1 MPMTSADKSISS
13 SRPVWVVLLSGC
25 LILCLAFG
33 VRSSYGLFVKPI
45 SDELNW
51 GREVLAFSLALQ
63 NLLWG
68 AAQPFAGMVAD
79 RYGAG
84 RVLVLS
90 ALIYAGGIILG
101 AMDYSPIASHLGPG
115 FFVGIGLSGTTFGV
129 VLAVIGRSVSEEK
142 RSLALG
148 IATASA
154 SLGQFLIIPFG
165 SSLLQSF
172 GWQDALLIL
181 AGLLMLIVPAA
192 YFLRGGSSASDH
204 LAISESPSPENSLSM
219 VDVLKEASRHRGYW
233 LLIAGFF
240 VCGFH
245 LAFITVHFPSYAID
259 KGLAPEVGAW
269 TLALVGLANIFGSY
283 TAGALGGAYRKKY
296 LLSGIYLARSVAIL
310 AFILIPASTVSFLVF
325 GFVMG
330 LLWLSTV
337 PLTSGLVAQIFG
349 PKYMGTLFG
358 FVFFSHQVGSFIGVW
373 LGGVLYDSTQS
384 YDLVWWASIFLGVFA
399 AMVHWP
405 ITDQPLRRFSQTA

>member
-1 MPMTSADKSISS
+1 MAISEKNIPS
-13 SRPVWVVLLSGC
+13 SRPIWVVLLSGC
-25 LILCLAFG
+25 VVLCLAFG
-33 VRSSYGLFVKPI
+33 IRSSYGLFVKPI

-51 GREVLAFSLALQ
+51 GREVLAFSLAIQ

-68 AAQPFAGMVAD
+68 AAQPFAGMIAD

-84 RVLVLS
+84 RVLALS

-101 AMDYSPIASHLGPG
+101 VMDYSPIASHMGPG

-129 VLAVIGRSVSEEK
+129 VLAVIGRSVAEEK

-154 SLGQFLIIPFG
+154 SLGQFLIIPLG

-181 AGLLMLIVPAA
+181 AGLLMLIIPAA
-192 YFLRGGSSASDH
+192 YFLRGVSSAPQGLADSGLKNSD
-204 LAISESPSPENSLSM
+204 SM
-219 VDVLKEASRHRGYW
+219 VDTLKEAARHRGYW

-283 TAGALGGAYRKKY
+283 AAGALGGAYRKKY
-296 LLSGIYLARSVAIL
+296 LLSGIYLARSAAIL
-310 AFILIPASTVSFLVF
+310 AFIFMPATTVSFLIF

-373 LGGVLYDSTQS
+373 LGGILYDSTQS
-384 YDLVWWASIFLGVFA
+384 YDLVWWISIFLGVFA
-399 AMVHWP
+399 AVVHWP
-405 ITDQPLRRFSQTA
+405 IADQPLRRFSQAT

>member
-1 MPMTSADKSISS
+1 MTRTDKAISS
-13 SRPVWVVLLSGC
+13 SRPIWVVLLSGC
-25 LILCLAFG
+25 LVLCLAFG

-45 SDELNW
+45 SDELSW
-51 GREVLAFSLALQ
+51 GREVLAFSLAIQ

-68 AAQPFAGMVAD
+68 AAQPFAGMIAD

-84 RVLVLS
+84 RVLALS
-90 ALIYAGGIILG
+90 ALVYAGGIILG
-101 AMDYSPIASHLGPG
+101 VMDYSPIASHMGPG

-129 VLAVIGRSVSEEK
+129 VLAVIGRSVSEDK

-154 SLGQFLIIPFG
+154 SLGQFLIIPLG

-192 YFLRGGSSASDH
+192 YFLRGVSPTSDVSVDQGADMSMSA
-204 LAISESPSPENSLSM
+204 
-219 VDVLKEASRHRGYW
+219 VLKEAARHRGYW

-283 TAGALGGAYRKKY
+283 TAGALGGTYRKKY
-296 LLSGIYLARSVAIL
+296 LLSGIYIARSVAIL
-310 AFILIPASTVSFLVF
+310 AFILVPASTVSFLAF

-384 YDLVWWASIFLGVFA
+384 YDLVWWISIFLGVFA
-399 AMVHWP
+399 AVVHWP
-405 ITDQPLRRFSQTA
+405 ITDQPLRRFSQAT

>member
-1 MPMTSADKSISS
+1 M
-13 SRPVWVVLLSGC
+13 
-25 LILCLAFG
+25 LCLAFG

-45 SDELNW
+45 SDELSW
-51 GREVLAFSLALQ
+51 GREILAFSLAIQ

-68 AAQPFAGMVAD
+68 AAQPFAGMIAD

-84 RVLVLS
+84 RVLALS
-90 ALIYAGGIILG
+90 ALVYAGGIILG
-101 AMDYSPIASHLGPG
+101 VMDYSPIASHMGPG

-129 VLAVIGRSVSEEK
+129 VLAVIGRSVSEDK

-154 SLGQFLIIPFG
+154 SLGQFLIIPLG

-192 YFLRGGSSASDH
+192 YFLRGVSPISDVSVDQGADMSMSA
-204 LAISESPSPENSLSM
+204 
-219 VDVLKEASRHRGYW
+219 VLKEASRHRGYW

-296 LLSGIYLARSVAIL
+296 LLSGIYIARSVAIL
-310 AFILIPASTVSFLVF
+310 AFILVPASTVSFLAF

-349 PKYMGTLFG
+349 PEYMGTLFG

-384 YDLVWWASIFLGVFA
+384 YDLVWWISIFLGVFA
-399 AMVHWP
+399 AIVHWP
-405 ITDQPLRRFSQTA
+405 ITDQPLRRFSQAT

>member
-1 MPMTSADKSISS
+1 MTNADNTIPST
-13 SRPVWVVLLSGC
+13 RPIWVVLLSGC
-25 LILCLAFG
+25 LVLCLAFG
-33 VRSSYGLFVKPI
+33 IRSSYGLFVKPI

-51 GREVLAFSLALQ
+51 GREVLAFSLAVQ

-90 ALIYAGGIILG
+90 ALIYAGGIVLG
-101 AMDYSPIASHLGPG
+101 VMDYSPIASHIGPG

-129 VLAVIGRSVSEEK
+129 VLAVIGRSVTEDK

-154 SLGQFLIIPFG
+154 SLGQFLIIPLG

-172 GWQDALLIL
+172 GWQNALLIL
-181 AGLLMLIVPAA
+181 ASLLMLIVPAA
-192 YFLRGGSSASDH
+192 YFLRGVSSTTDGSSPESDVTMTM
-204 LAISESPSPENSLSM
+204 SE
-219 VDVLKEASRHRGYW
+219 VLKEAAGHRGYW

-296 LLSGIYLARSVAIL
+296 LLSGIYIARSVAIL
-310 AFILIPASTVSFLVF
+310 AFILMPASTVSFLVF
-325 GFVMG
+325 GFTMG

-384 YDLVWWASIFLGVFA
+384 YDLVWWISIFLGVFA
-399 AMVHWP
+399 AIVHWP
-405 ITDQPLRRFSQTA
+405 ITDQPLRRFSQAT

>member
-1 MPMTSADKSISS
+1 MTCADKTISS
-13 SRPVWVVLLSGC
+13 SRPIWVVLLSGC
-25 LILCLAFG
+25 LVLCLAFG

-45 SDELNW
+45 TDELNW
-51 GREVLAFSLALQ
+51 GREVLAFSLAIQ

-68 AAQPFAGMVAD
+68 AAQPFAGMIAD

-84 RVLVLS
+84 RVLALSVLV
-90 ALIYAGGIILG
+90 YAGGIILG
-101 AMDYSPIASHLGPG
+101 VMDYSPIASHMGPG

-129 VLAVIGRSVSEEK
+129 VLAVIGRSVTEDK

-154 SLGQFLIIPFG
+154 SLGQFLIIPLG

-181 AGLLMLIVPAA
+181 AGLLMLIVPAS
-192 YFLRGGSSASDH
+192 YFLRGVSSTSNNSVEPDAVMLPEGSM
-204 LAISESPSPENSLSM
+204 SEA
-219 VDVLKEASRHRGYW
+219 LKEAAGHRGYW

-283 TAGALGGAYRKKY
+283 TAGALGGTYRKKY
-296 LLSGIYLARSVAIL
+296 LLSGIYIARSVAIL

-325 GFVMG
+325 GFAMG

-384 YDLVWWASIFLGVFA
+384 YDLVWWISIFLGVFA
-399 AMVHWP
+399 AIVHWP
-405 ITDQPLRRFSQTA
+405 ITDEPLRRLPQAT

>member
-1 MPMTSADKSISS
+1 MTRTDKAISS
-13 SRPVWVVLLSGC
+13 SRPIWVVLLSGC
-25 LILCLAFG
+25 LVLCLAFG

-45 SDELNW
+45 SDELSW
-51 GREVLAFSLALQ
+51 GREVLAFSLAIQ

-68 AAQPFAGMVAD
+68 AAQPFAGMIAD

-84 RVLVLS
+84 RVLALS

-101 AMDYSPIASHLGPG
+101 VMDYSPIASHMGPG
-115 FFVGIGLSGTTFGV
+115 FFVGVGLSGTTFGV
-129 VLAVIGRSVSEEK
+129 VLAVIGRSVTEDK

-154 SLGQFLIIPFG
+154 SLGQFLIIPLG

-192 YFLRGGSSASDH
+192 YFLRGVSPTSDVSVDQGADMSMSA
-204 LAISESPSPENSLSM
+204 
-219 VDVLKEASRHRGYW
+219 VLKEAARHRGYW

-296 LLSGIYLARSVAIL
+296 LLSGIYIARSVAIL
-310 AFILIPASTVSFLVF
+310 AFILVPASTVSFLVF

-384 YDLVWWASIFLGVFA
+384 YDLVWWISIFLGVFA
-399 AMVHWP
+399 AIVHWP
-405 ITDQPLRRFSQTA
+405 ITDQPLRRFSQAT